1 MRPTSRLF
9 ALICTMLLLS
19 ACGGASSGNSPLGG
33 GGGGGGPG
41 GPGGPSQP
49 AAFQASLAFD
59 PVTQRFKAT
68 WGPSSGADRYRV
80 LLKRTSA
87 DAAETLSDSVSSFTP
102 AFDFVAGFNVEWS
115 TATLRVEAC
124 NSAGC
129 TAAPELPLLPYQAVA
144 IAQKNYQKSALARR
158 EDFFGFSVA
167 TSADGNT
174 LAVGI
179 PKSDANALETDVG
192 SVQVFVQAGTTWSL
206 QSTLTAPNAQSGD
219 QFGFVV
225 ALSGDGNTLA
235 VTAPYE
241 GGDRASTAAAPNN
254 GAPRAGAVYVF
265 TRSAAGAWDRNA
277 AYLKASN
284 AEGTVPGQADGG
296 DQLGIAL
303 ALSADGNTL
312 VAGAWN
318 EDGDFNSRVNV
329 SPGNVDLSNNT
340 AADSGAAY
348 VFTRTAANSWMQ
360 QAYLKASN
368 AGTGDQFGA
377 AATISSDGSIVAI
390 GAFHEDG
397 SVADDG
403 SPNNDHDGG
412 EETGAAYVF
421 ARTGTAW
428 SQQSYLKAARG
439 ARLDWFGYN
448 VALSARGD
456 LLAVGAPFE
465 TRHDG
470 IKGGVVHVYS
480 RGNNG
485 WSLQS
490 DVESVET
497 FSVASLFGTE
507 MAFDGNGK
515 TLVVGAVGANV
526 TQGQAFLFVR
536 VGSEWREQNF
546 YTARNPDV
554 GDQYGLSIALSA
566 DAHRLF
572 VGAPG
577 EAGDAGSTAGN
588 PNNAAPSAGAVY
600 VY

>member
-1 MRPTSRLF
+1 MHPGVLLPAF
-9 ALICTMLLLS
+9 ACTIFLLS
-19 ACGGASSGNSPLGG
+19 GCGGSSSGGGSPS
-33 GGGGGGPG
+33 
-41 GPGGPSQP
+41 GGPSP
-49 AAFQASLAFD
+49 ASMPPGAFAASMAFD
-59 PVTQRFKAT
+59 PVAQHFGVT
-68 WGPSSGADRYRV
+68 WAASSGADRYRI
-80 LLKRTSA
+80 LLRRTST
-87 DAAETLSDSVSSFTP
+87 DGFETLNDPVSSFTT
-102 AFDFVAGFNVEWS
+102 AFNFVPGFNVEWAA
-115 TATLRVEAC
+115 ATLRVEAC

-129 TAAPELPLLPYQAVA
+129 TDAPELPLLPYQAAA
-144 IAQKNYQKSALARR
+144 IAQKNYQKSALART

-179 PKSDANALETDVG
+179 PKSDANALETDTG

-206 QSTLTAPNAQSGD
+206 QSTLTAPNMQSGD
-219 QFGFVV
+219 AFGFAV

-235 VTAPYE
+235 VAAPYE

-265 TRSAAGAWDRNA
+265 ARGAGGAWDRQA

-284 AEGTVPGQADGG
+284 AEGAVAGQADGG
-296 DQLGIAL
+296 DQFGLAL

-312 VAGAWN
+312 IAGAWN
-318 EDGDFNSRVNV
+318 EDGDFHSHIDA
-329 SPGNVDLSNNT
+329 SQGNVDTSNNV
-340 AADSGAAY
+340 AAEAGAAY
-348 VFTRTAANSWMQ
+348 IFTRTAANSWTQ

-368 AGTGDQFGA
+368 AGAGDQFGSA
-377 AATISSDGSIVAI
+377 VSISSNGNVVAI

-421 ARTGTAW
+421 ARNGASW

-439 ARLDWFGYN
+439 AHLDWFGYN
-448 VALSARGD
+448 LALSAQGD

-465 TRHDG
+465 MRHDG
-470 IKGGVVHVYS
+470 MKGGVVHVYS
-480 RGNNG
+480 RATGF

-490 DVESVET
+490 DVESVQT
-497 FSVASLFGTE
+497 FSVAALFGTTI
-507 MAFDGNGK
+507 AFDGNGR

-526 TQGQAFLFVR
+526 TQGQAYQFVR
-536 VGSEWREQNF
+536 VGSEWRQQNVF
-546 YTARNPDV
+546 AAGNPDV
-554 GDQYGLSIALSA
+554 GDQYGVSVALSA
-566 DAHRLF
+566 DSHRLF
-572 VGAPG
+572 IGAAG
-577 EAGDAGSTAGN
+577 EAGDASSTASD